1 MEKDYKKELTLK
13 HKSLIRLMKEY
24 NSYVKEVDQINKKI
38 EKMKDEKKEDWEYNV
53 KKSEE
58 FLQESI
64 ATRDAV
70 KGKFRGVLDDL
81 INLTNDIQDEE
92 LKSSEDFSKA
102 NETINQCV
110 EIFKG
115 IN

>member
-13 HKSLIRLMKEY
+13 HKALIRLMKEY
-24 NSYVKEVDQINKKI
+24 NSYVKEVDQINKKL
-38 EKMKDEKKEDWEYNV
+38 EKIKEEQKEDWEYNL
-53 KKSEE
+53 KKSQE
-58 FLQESI
+58 FLEESVS
-64 ATRDAV
+64 TREAV
-70 KGKFRGVLDDL
+70 KGKFRAALDDL
-81 INLTNDIQDEE
+81 IALVNDINDEE
-92 LKSSEDFSKA
+92 LKSSEDFTKA